1 MLFDQP
7 AWAERLQQMGVGRRL
22 DPKEFEARGAV
33 DYLVRQLRYVSMDE
47 GVRASCELWKRTV
60 LEEADGLG
68 AVLAAIRE
76 AEIEAEIE
84 AATKAKA
91 KVDVKVEVN
100 AAEAK
105 AEVKAEAKAEV
116 TAGETAPLEDETASY
131 LIRDEEASAAAAANT
146 KAPTTAPT
154 EPPSSLAILVA
165 AKAWKRARTD
175 GLDET
180 LAARNDETLDAANLK
195 PSPSSSSSSALWRPE
210 RVTLAGVGRS
220 IWCHSPSRFNGA

>member
-84 AATKAKA
+84 APSSP
-91 KVDVKVEVN
+91 
-100 AAEAK
+100 AEAYVEYLNAHALGPK
-105 AEVKAEAKAEV
+105 
-116 TAGETAPLEDETASY
+116 GAPPAWLR
-131 LIRDEEASAAAAANT
+131 LHASAHNDALGPTGTPPAWLRLLVHASAHND
-146 KAPTTAPT
+146 APSTSPQVPN
-154 EPPSSLAILVA
+154 PPGC
-165 AKAWKRARTD
+165 AR
-175 GLDET
+175 L
-180 LAARNDETLDAANLK
+180 
-195 PSPSSSSSSALWRPE
+195 S
-210 RVTLAGVGRS
+210 
-220 IWCHSPSRFNGA
+220 

>member
-7 AWAERLQQMGVGRRL
+7 AWAERLQQMGVGRRLDPKEFECRVPLHASAHHDAL

-68 AVLAAIRE
+68 AVLAAVRE

-84 AATKAKA
+84 AATKADA

-100 AAEAK
+100 AAE
-105 AEVKAEAKAEV
+105 V
-116 TAGETAPLEDETASY
+116 
-131 LIRDEEASAAAAANT
+131 
-146 KAPTTAPT
+146 
-154 EPPSSLAILVA
+154 
-165 AKAWKRARTD
+165 
-175 GLDET
+175 
-180 LAARNDETLDAANLK
+180 
-195 PSPSSSSSSALWRPE
+195 
-210 RVTLAGVGRS
+210 
-220 IWCHSPSRFNGA
+220 